1 MSTLAPIPSRMER
14 GTLGL
19 FAIAGAVLGL
29 TLTIAPIRR
38 ITHMLSTGETPVT
51 LLTQTAVP
59 HEPSGTVSILSAD
72 YTTASVVATGLSDGT
87 RALVAIGSGFEALTA
102 AVSIGAVV
110 YFLLLLMWRR
120 PFHRSLV
127 AATLLAGFALTSGS
141 ILAIGLGGL
150 GRMQAASE
158 LNPAAHDVFEIA
170 SMFDLTP
177 VLVGI
182 GALTLSF
189 VFQRGGQLQRDTEG
203 LV

>member
-1 MSTLAPIPSRMER
+1 MA
-14 GTLGL
+14 GTW
-19 FAIAGAVLGL
+19 V
-29 TLTIAPIRR
+29 R
-38 ITHMLSTGETPVT
+38 
-51 LLTQTAVP
+51 
-59 HEPSGTVSILSAD
+59 SGTI
-72 YTTASVVATGLSDGT
+72 
-87 RALVAIGSGFEALTA
+87 
-102 AVSIGAVV
+102 
-110 YFLLLLMWRR
+110 
-120 PFHRSLV
+120 
-127 AATLLAGFALTSGS
+127 ALTSGS